1 MATDVNMDCRYSGF
15 VDEPTNEPW
24 NEASGYELLHQMA
37 MSTIWTATVDG
48 RRRVYKSLSEA
59 VAPNPVYHRL
69 LRKEYGIM
77 SRLSHPGVVAS
88 IRLGK
93 FAGIGEAIEM
103 EWIDGVTLDRWL
115 ADNPDRA
122 ARRRVMHQMLD
133 AVGYIH
139 SKGVV
144 HRDLK
149 PSNIMVTHDG
159 EFVKLIDFGLA
170 DSRSHTELKNPAG
183 TDEYMSE
190 RQKEAYEPSGADDLF
205 ALRRITGEVFPDL
218 QKWAMRQSDI
228 PDAATFG
235 RKLDR
240 RLSRGRRLT
249 IVVAIA
255 AAIGLIAAV
264 AVIAFSAMQSRQRA
278 ELERQA
284 SDLRGQ
290 IAASESAHQANIA
303 LLNDSLARLTAKAAA
318 DRRLTDSLTTES
330 KRLNEVIDS
339 EVRQKQKV
347 ESIIARLSGKIAK
360 IWATPVS
367 DVPSFEDEINT
378 KVYYTNK
385 LIQEYLKSNPD
396 GLSAAELAA
405 IETALDNK
413 ASQLCDNEYKR
424 QR

>member
-15 VDEPTNEPW
+15 VDEPTNEPR

-122 ARRRVMHQMLD
+122 ARRRVMQQLLD

-205 ALRRITGEVFPDL
+205 ALRRITGEVFPGL
-218 QKWAMRQSDI
+218 EKWAMRQGDI

-249 IVVAIA
+249 IVGAIA